1 MATISGRKRD
11 RRIQRTE
18 RQLHEALSTLIR
30 EKPYDSIA
38 VKEILDRAN
47 VGRSTFYT
55 HFRDKD
61 ELLVSGIHD
70 MLRSCRSRAESARA
84 RRSDPL
90 WFSAPFF
97 AHIEHHRRTTTARMG
112 ASGRLV
118 IHGHLE
124 RVVGELVAAEL
135 EREPS
140 PGSASCRVPR
150 DLLARH
156 VAATFVLVLN
166 WWVDTDSTL
175 SAAEID
181 DHFRTLVRPVAA
193 AWNAVNGI
201 TDGMDRQG
209 RQNGTLLVRLQLSGD
224 GPG

>member
-1 MATISGRKRD
+1 MATIRKQKRD

-38 VKEILDRAN
+38 VKEILARAD

-70 MLRSCRSRAESARA
+70 MLRSSRSTTETERA
-84 RRSDPL
+84 RRGDPL

-97 AHIEHHRRTTTARMG
+97 AHIEQHRRTSTARMG
-112 ASGRLV
+112 ASGRSV

-124 RVVGELVAAEL
+124 QAIAQLVAAEL
-135 EREPS
+135 EREPR
-140 PGSASCRVPR
+140 PANGSRRVPA

-166 WWVDTDSTL
+166 WWVDTESAL

-181 DHFRTLVRPVAA
+181 DHFRMMVAPQFVDSPA
-193 AWNAVNGI
+193 AGHCL
-201 TDGMDRQG
+201 G
-209 RQNGTLLVRLQLSGD
+209 
-224 GPG
+224 